1 MQRSIAVQDLAV
13 NYAIYL
19 NKWLMKWCEG
29 KEDKAKAINK
39 VIRVLHRMGAHLL
52 VELKLQDNVNDM
64 VQDKMSLGANR
75 RKFVTLRAL
84 NARRTLMIALLML
97 DNGTTDDV
105 KTLMNHAT

>member
-1 MQRSIAVQDLAV
+1 MIKGTPSPSWKKGGYIRSPTEYKSKMQRSIAVQDLAV

-64 VQDKMSLGANR
+64 VQ
-75 RKFVTLRAL
+75 
-84 NARRTLMIALLML
+84 
-97 DNGTTDDV
+97 GTE
-105 KTLMNHAT
+105 K